1 MPVVER
7 EQVAKVVSSGCPNR
21 RRLMPWRR
29 WRSLGDEVLG
39 LGVVADNGVCGL
51 FGVELEAF

>member
-21 RRLMPWRR
+21 RRLMAWRR